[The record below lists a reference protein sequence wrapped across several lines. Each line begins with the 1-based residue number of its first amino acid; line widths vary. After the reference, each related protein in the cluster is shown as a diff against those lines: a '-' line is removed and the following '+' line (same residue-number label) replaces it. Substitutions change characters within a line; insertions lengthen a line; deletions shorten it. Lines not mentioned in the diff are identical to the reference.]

1 MTGEFDLCG
10 VFVPPLLLFGLLAMV
25 LNVALRA
32 VLLRAGFFRA
42 VWHAPLAELALYI
55 MIFCGVT
62 LLLPEW
68 ME

>member
-1 MTGEFDLCG
+1 
-10 VFVPPLLLFGLLAMV
+10 MV